1 MIKTVKFGG
10 TSLSSADQFKKVKEI
25 INSDPSR
32 KFVIVSAP
40 GARFDNDVKITDLLI
55 LLKETYDLGQDISSI
70 AESIIK
76 RYQNIANDL
85 KIEMNFTTLMEEI
98 IQDLEL
104 GANDSYILSRGEYL
118 SAQLMSKFIG
128 FPFIDAT
135 EIIFF
140 DDRGHYDR
148 EKTYKLGKERLSNVS
163 CAVIPGFYG
172 ARPTGEI
179 EVFSRGGSDLTG
191 SIVAR
196 NTKSDLYENFTDVDG
211 FLVTDPRIIKN
222 PRIIQQITYNE
233 LRELSYMGAAV
244 LHDEAMFPVMKDA
257 IPIDVKNTNHPNNP
271 GTRILKERSNSN
283 NTVITGIA
291 GRTNFTVLDL
301 NKLLMNKEKLFFS
314 RLMQIIE
321 SYGLYIEHMPSS
333 IDTLSVIIE
342 DDEKKPKILDIIADI
357 KKILQPD
364 HVSYSTNIALISIV
378 GDGMQK
384 MTGTASKIFTALS
397 DENINVR
404 LIVQGSSERNIII
417 GVNDEDYKK
426 SIRAIYYAFFEENN

>member
-10 TSLSSADQFKKVKEI
+10 TSLSSAEQFKKVKKI
-25 INSDPSR
+25 IDSDPSR
-32 KFVIVSAP
+32 KFIVVSAP
-40 GARFDNDVKITDLLI
+40 GARFDEDVKVTDLLI
-55 LLKETYDLGQDISSI
+55 LLKETYDLGQDISSL
-70 AESIIK
+70 AESITK
-76 RYQNIANDL
+76 RFQNIADA
-85 KIEMNFTTLMEEI
+85 IEIKMNFSSLVEEI
-98 IQDLEL
+98 IQDLEQ
-104 GANDSYILSRGEYL
+104 GANSSYILSRGEYL
-118 SAQLMSKFIG
+118 NAKLMSEFLD

-140 DDRGHYDR
+140 DERGHYDR
-148 EKTYKLGKERLSNVS
+148 EKTYKLGKERLQNVDR
-163 CAVIPGFYG
+163 AVIPGFYG
-172 ARPTGEI
+172 ARSTGEI

-191 SIVAR
+191 SIIAR

-211 FLVTDPRIIKN
+211 FLVTDPRIVKN
-222 PRIIQQITYNE
+222 PKIINEITYHE

-257 IPIDVKNTNHPNNP
+257 IPIDIKNTNHPNNL
-271 GTRILKERSNSN
+271 GTRILKERLNGN
-283 NTVITGIA
+283 DTVITGIT
-291 GRTNFTVLDL
+291 GRTNFTVIDL

-342 DDEKKPKILDIIADI
+342 DDQNNPKILDIITDI

-364 HVSYSTNIALISIV
+364 HISYSKNIALISIV
-378 GDGMQK
+378 GDQMQK
-384 MTGTASKIFTALS
+384 MTGTASKIFTTLS
-397 DENINVR
+397 NENINVR

-417 GVNDEDYKK
+417 GVNDKDYKK
-426 SIRAIYYAFFEENN
+426 SIKSIYYAFFKEND